1 MKTLLTSDWRNFTDK
16 PESRH
21 IIASSPSFASSEH
34 LWTSLFS
41 RNCENSIYL
50 SGLEC
55 CALRDFSLF
64 PRVPSQSP
72 LSPAEVSTL
81 QTLHSSL
88 RKRLPSSRLLKTAE
102 LRLAEEPAFSAL
114 LETALWEVFRKGI
127 PAFIPSLGECWRESP
142 TKVGKPRGFDVVVV
156 VATEV

>member
-1 MKTLLTSDWRNFTDK
+1 MRTLPTSGWRIYTDK

-21 IIASSPSFASSEH
+21 IIASSPSFTSSER

-41 RNCENSIYL
+41 RNCENAIYL

-64 PRVPSQSP
+64 PRVPSQFP
-72 LSPAEVSTL
+72 LSSAGVSTL

-114 LETALWEVFRKGI
+114 LETALWEAFQKGI
-127 PAFIPSLGECWRESP
+127 PAFIPSLGESWRESP
-142 TKVGKPRGFDVVVV
+142 TKVGKPRGFDVVGDVT
-156 VATEV
+156 TEV